1 MQRGYYRSMEIAY
14 KTWNFNIDSIRES
27 SGEPITMKSGDEM
40 ETEGETIY
48 LPEVVLVGNIFKL

>member
-1 MQRGYYRSMEIAY
+1 MEIAY

-27 SGEPITMKSGDEM
+27 SGEPITMKSDSEI
-40 ETEGETIY
+40 EVEGETIY

>member
-1 MQRGYYRSMEIAY
+1 MQKGYFRSMEIAY

-27 SGEPITMKSGDEM
+27 SGEPITMKSDSEI
-40 ETEGETIY
+40 EVEGETIY